1 VQEIFPVEH
10 IVSVRIQME
19 QPQPAPVRP
28 TLASGQINGA
38 DRIQRL
44 TIGTALMLL
53 TVLGLVERIDWRAMI
68 ALTLQS
74 ELLLTGLI
82 GWCPIYWTCSV
93 ANAKRN

>member
-1 VQEIFPVEH
+1 
-10 IVSVRIQME
+10 VRTQME
-19 QPQPAPVRP
+19 HSQPTPVRP
-28 TLASGQINGA
+28 TLGGGHINGA

-82 GWCPIYWTCSV
+82 GWCPICWTCSV